1 MNGCWDRS
9 EARRLHALKP
19 WIELNAQL
27 PRHLQVRPLAYADDD
42 LVDSF
47 NCLRS
52 SRRTAGQGQ
61 CICAVSDGACRGTM
75 DQPNAALVD

>member
-1 MNGCWDRS
+1 MSGFWDRS

-47 NCLRS
+47 N
-52 SRRTAGQGQ
+52 
-61 CICAVSDGACRGTM
+61 
-75 DQPNAALVD
+75 